1 MNLTVEERFE
11 PYRSGDI
18 VLSAGEGIGDLI
30 IFFGR
35 HSTIQHSAVLVWLDK
50 AEADKGNIKV
60 VPYFIDD
67 DTTVLSFLGLAP
79 GKKTD
84 SVTKQK
90 HKGMILFQPE
100 DMFKNAPL
108 IYMRALNQQYISD
121 EYVCKK
127 LQEYIEMHHLKT
139 KYAYGFL
146 YLITTGTGYDVFG
159 KHKSGVLC
167 SESIY
172 NFLKHLCDYPNF
184 KLDQI
189 VDNPEEFQQDF
200 DNQSEIKVKSL
211 NNSYI
216 PEHQDYKVPDAK
228 DYMYVP
234 DFFASANNNHPI
246 FEEKE
251 YQIYGEKSDKDV
263 TVWHPYFVTFAIIV
277 ILVLFI
283 FFVINN
289 YCESCNATGICARP
303 KIQKNYIF

>member
-1 MNLTVEERFE
+1 
-11 PYRSGDI
+11 
-18 VLSAGEGIGDLI
+18 
-30 IFFGR
+30 
-35 HSTIQHSAVLVWLDK
+35 
-50 AEADKGNIKV
+50 
-60 VPYFIDD
+60 
-67 DTTVLSFLGLAP
+67 
-79 GKKTD
+79 
-84 SVTKQK
+84 
-90 HKGMILFQPE
+90 
-100 DMFKNAPL
+100 
-108 IYMRALNQQYISD
+108 MRALNQEYISD
-121 EYVCKK
+121 TYVCKK
-127 LQEYIEMHHLKT
+127 LQEYIETHHLKT

-146 YLITTGTGYDVFG
+146 YLITSGTGYDVFG

-184 KLDQI
+184 RIGDSFEDSAENLLDS
-189 VDNPEEFQQDF
+189 PESSNEV
-200 DNQSEIKVKSL
+200 KVKGISK
-211 NNSYI
+211 SII
-216 PEHQDYKVPDAK
+216 PEYIDYKVPDAK

-234 DFFASANNNHPI
+234 DFFASANNNHPV

-277 ILVLFI
+277 ILILFI